1 MVKFMKG
8 ALLVGVASLALG
20 SVAMAQDSD
29 GLKPEEFKCM
39 TGLSKAGAKFTGAKA
54 KCAMKCQQ
62 SASKVPPAEDR
73 ADCYSPY
80 GGATADCIVHNNLK
94 PGKSAEELY
103 VAAIRKACDPT
114 VKVGSKANCPEC
126 FGTNGDC
133 NTFATDRM
141 NTNEG
146 QVDDFGPGVF
156 CKGQGKAPTAPT
168 KEELGCELSTAK
180 ALVKLVGSINKC
192 YDKCNSNLFKSVI
205 PAGSCDPPTPSD
217 GATSTCLSTARSKTV
232 LAVDKKCAAIGVVP
246 NCDETITGP
255 KDYADGS
262 TWVTLVDAV
271 IEGNQSATYCGSPS
285 GAFIN

>member
-20 SVAMAQDSD
+20 SVATAQESN
-29 GLKPEEFKCM
+29 GLTPAEFKCM

-54 KCAMKCQQ
+54 KCAAKCQTN
-62 SASKVPPAEDR
+62 ASKATE
-73 ADCYSPY
+73 AISDCYSPY
-80 GGATADCIVHNNLK
+80 AGATADCIIHNNLK

-114 VKVGSKANCPEC
+114 VKVGSKTECPEC

-156 CKGQGKAPTAPT
+156 CKGQGKAPTPPT
-168 KEELGCELSTAK
+168 KEELACEQNTAK
-180 ALVKLVGSINKC
+180 VLVKLVGSINKC
-192 YDKCNSNLFKSVI
+192 YDKCNGNLFKGVI
-205 PAGSCDPPTPSD
+205 TGTPCDPPTPSD
-217 GATSTCLSTARSKTV
+217 PATSACLD
-232 LAVDKKCAAIGVVP
+232 AVRGKAVAGIDAKCSVAGVVP

-255 KDYADGS
+255 KDYADGA
-262 TWVTLVDAV
+262 TWVSLVDAV